1 MNWASTTALAMAVRT
16 GMRGERGG
24 SARQC
29 CAVALQTLATDLPH
43 QSNAARR
50 GARQG
55 IGNRHAR
62 FGQGIGKGGQRQDYY
77 RHGRGEEELL
87 SRNVICE

>member
-1 MNWASTTALAMAVRT
+1 MSWASATALTVAVRT

-24 SARQC
+24 SARG
-29 CAVALQTLATDLPH
+29 AVALKALATDLPH

-55 IGNRHAR
+55 IENRRVR

-77 RHGRGEEELL
+77 RHDRGEEELL
-87 SRNVICE
+87 SRNAICE

>member
-1 MNWASTTALAMAVRT
+1 MSWASTTALAVAVRT

-29 CAVALQTLATDLPH
+29 SAVALQTQATDLPH
-43 QSNAARR
+43 QSSAARR

-55 IGNRHAR
+55 IGNWRVR
-62 FGQGIGKGGQRQDYY
+62 FELDGVFLLVAV
-77 RHGRGEEELL
+77 GRIKRIE
-87 SRNVICE
+87 RAKWAH